1 VPVARNAEDK
11 VMRLVEDLLQKT
23 PDMPVGQL
31 YEHAKKA
38 SAKIGELNM
47 RQFNARY
54 PLQIKLRQARSKD
67 TAARGG
73 RPRAQPAARR
83 RRARSGNRD
92 QVREILLG
100 FAVALAGAEDKKDLV
115 KVLAGVDEVVDRVV
129 KAAGG
134 R

>member
-1 VPVARNAEDK
+1 MARNAEDK

-23 PDMPVGQL
+23 PDMPVDQL
-31 YEHAKKA
+31 FEQAKKA
-38 SAKIGELNM
+38 NPKIGELNL

-54 PLQIKLRQARSKD
+54 PLQIKLRQARAKGA
-67 TAARGG
+67 AARGG
-73 RPRAQPAARR
+73 RPRSQPGVRR
-83 RRARSGNRD
+83 RRARAGNRD

-115 KVLAGVDEVVDRVV
+115 KVLAGVDEVVEKVV